1 MIKLLFAGDFVPPEN
16 AECLYTDELKQVLKD
31 KDFSIVNLETP
42 ITTSNSAIK
51 KTGNNFKRHPESIK
65 HIKEGYWDAV
75 TLSNNHIRDYGDAGV
90 MDTIETCNQNSI
102 MTVGA
107 GKNLE
112 DAAKPL
118 RLNIKG
124 KKISIL
130 NYSEREFNIA
140 GENSAG
146 ANPFDLI
153 DAFCHI
159 KAEKEENDFVIVIY
173 HGGLE
178 YMKYPTPQIVKA
190 FKYVVEVGADAV
202 IGHHTHFYSGMIE
215 HHGKPLIF
223 SLGNFF
229 AETSTRNP
237 KPELS
242 IGLLA
247 NLYIDE
253 ENKVSTS
260 LTPMT
265 QDTNNKIITL
275 LNEGQKTEVL
285 NDIRKISVVI
295 NNERELVKIWN
306 LYYQKEQGRLSN
318 ILASDSKIEYSLRKR
333 IPYLNRFSSYKAAIV
348 LNLMRCDSHRFKT
361 IEILEKL
368 MK

>member
-1 MIKLLFAGDFVPPEN
+1 MIKLLFAGDFIPPETSQN
-16 AECLYTDELKQVLKD
+16 LYSEELKIFLQD
-31 KDFSIVNLETP
+31 KDFSIVNLETAL
-42 ITTSNSAIK
+42 TRSTKKIK
-51 KTGNNFKRHPESIK
+51 KTGNNFKRHPESIQ
-65 HIKEGYWDAV
+65 HIKDGYWDAV
-75 TLSNNHIRDYGDAGV
+75 ALSNNHIRDYADEGV
-90 MDTIETCNQNSI
+90 MDTIEICEQNNI
-102 MTVGA
+102 LTVGA

-124 KKISIL
+124 RRISIL
-130 NYSEREFNIA
+130 NYNEREFNIA
-140 GENSAG
+140 GEDYAG

-153 DAFCHI
+153 DAYHQI
-159 KAEKEENDFVIVIY
+159 KREKEENDFLIVVY

-190 FKYVVEVGADAV
+190 FKYIVEVGADAV

-229 AETSTRNP
+229 AETSTKNP

-253 ENKVSTS
+253 DNKVSAS

-265 QDTNNKIITL
+265 QDTNNKTINF

-285 NDIRKISVVI
+285 NDIRNISVVI
-295 NNERELVKIWN
+295 NNEWELENIWN
-306 LYYQKEQGRLSN
+306 LYYQKEQARLTN
-318 ILASDSKIEYSLRKR
+318 ILASDSKIEYRLRKH
-333 IPYLNRFSSYKAAIV
+333 IPYLNRISSYKAAIV
-348 LNLMRCDSHRFKT
+348 LNLMRCDSHRYKT